1 MMEQWLV
8 KRRCTKIIT
17 IIKALK
23 IRIDEFYKEYTNN
36 KISNVETLD
45 KILERIEFDVKTLRN
60 RINRYKKEEEK
71 NGTCN

>member
-60 RINRYKKEEEK
+60 RIDRYKKEEEK